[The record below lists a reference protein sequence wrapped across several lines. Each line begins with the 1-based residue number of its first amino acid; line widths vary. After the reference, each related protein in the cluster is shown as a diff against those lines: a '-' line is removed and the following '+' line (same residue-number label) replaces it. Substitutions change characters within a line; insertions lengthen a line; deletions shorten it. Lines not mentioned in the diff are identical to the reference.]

1 MDENTGT
8 KGDRNIMTEL
18 SESVLYEEAFEV
30 LEKTSRT
37 FFIPI
42 SYLTDGLKEAVAAAY
57 LCMRAIDEIEDHQE
71 LPSNAKHD
79 LLMEISRLLQSNHLD
94 EKKLLDLYEPYQ
106 TQLPEVTLRLADWLK
121 ICPHALQPRVA
132 NATSTMAKG
141 MAEWVTKDWQIKTEQ
156 DLDDYTYYVAGLVGV
171 MLSDIWEW
179 HDETKT
185 DRDLAIA
192 FGRGLQSVNILR
204 NRSEDKSR
212 GVNFFPD
219 GWGEQEMF
227 AYARRNLS
235 LGDTYLQSLS
245 PGSIHHFCEIPLA
258 LAHGTLDGLA
268 QGKEKISRAEVKEI
282 VSRVVS
288 E

>member
-1 MDENTGT
+1 
-8 KGDRNIMTEL
+8 MTEP
-18 SESVLYEEAFEV
+18 SASGLYKEAFGI

-57 LCMRAIDEIEDHQE
+57 LCMRAIDEIEDHPE
-71 LPSNAKHD
+71 LPAKVKHD
-79 LLMEISRLLQSNHLD
+79 LLIETSRLLKSEHLD
-94 EKKLLDLYEPYQ
+94 EKMLTDLYKPYQ
-106 TQLPEVTLRLADWLK
+106 SKLPEVTLRLADWLK
-121 ICPHALQPRVA
+121 ICPPALQDRVTD
-132 NATSTMAKG
+132 ATSIMAKG

-185 DRDLAIA
+185 DRNLAIA

-204 NRSEDKSR
+204 NRSEDKDR

-227 AYARRNLS
+227 DYARRNLS
-235 LGDTYLQSLS
+235 LGDTYIESLN
-245 PGSIHHFCEIPLA
+245 PGSILHFCEIPLA

-268 QGKEKISRAEVKEI
+268 QGKEKISRDEVKEI